1 MFKDDLKNFA
11 VTYRHIYAA
20 TAPLHRLA
28 IYRFLLAE
36 VAQPPL
42 NRWGMTTPEQFLTN

>member
-11 VTYRHIYAA
+11 VTCDSAAVTLPRHISLLA
-20 TAPLHRLA
+20 TA
-28 IYRFLLAE
+28 
-36 VAQPPL
+36 AQPPL

>member
-11 VTYRHIYAA
+11 VTYRHMPRPRRYIASPY
-20 TAPLHRLA
+20 
-28 IYRFLLAE
+28 IAE
-36 VAQPPL
+36 AAQPPL